1 MAKRAID
8 IVFSE
13 ETLANLQSFKSVEEL
28 NKTVYRYKKRILRMK
43 YRAKENA
50 IMILEYLKRH
60 SCKFTGVSWKGKRK
74 IAADLGMSDKTVTRI
89 CKWLEEN
96 GFIRQYEMK
105 RPSDMRQTA
114 NAIVIQPIEDAEIV
128 AQVSDKQP
136 VELSDQENRYSKTD
150 KQDRN
155 IYNKA
160 LHTTEKIVRYVAI
173 KVNEAQKR
181 SPYGITYLSA
191 YIDKTLNDLI
201 ERAKAKAKAAKAREQ
216 QQRKQADYKPVGLI
230 WYDFTKEPTSTS
242 ASQPASQRQPAFDA
256 DNMFAPLLHAVA
268 RIKGIEV

>member
-28 NKTVYRYKKRILRMK
+28 NKTVYRYKKRIQRSDYK
-43 YRAKENA
+43 GKKNA
-50 IMILEYLKRH
+50 LAILEYLKRH

-74 IAADLGMSDKTVTRI
+74 IAADLGISDKTVTRV
-89 CKWLEEN
+89 CQWLEAN

-114 NAIVIQPIEDAEIV
+114 NAIVIQPIEDVDVV

-136 VELSDQENRYSKTD
+136 AEVSDQENSYSKTD
-150 KQDRN
+150 KQDEN
-155 IYNKA
+155 IINKT
-160 LHTTEKIVRYVAI
+160 LHTAEKIVRYVAI

-191 YIDKTLNDLI
+191 YIDKTLNDLM
-201 ERAKAKAKAAKAREQ
+201 ERAKAKAKAAQVTQARRQPAE
-216 QQRKQADYKPVGLI
+216 ASDYKPIGLI

-242 ASQPASQRQPAFDA
+242 ASQPKQPTFDV
-256 DNMFAPLLHAVA
+256 DDMFAPLLQAVA
-268 RIKGIEV
+268 NIKGV

>member
-60 SCKFTGVSWKGKRK
+60 SCKFTGVSWKCKKK
-74 IAADLGMSDKTVTRI
+74 IAADLGLHVKTVTRV

-114 NAIVIQPIEDAEIV
+114 NAIVIQPIEDAEVV

-136 VELSDQENRYSKTD
+136 AEVSDQENSYSKTD
-150 KQDRN
+150 KQDGN

-181 SPYGITYLSA
+181 SPLGITYLSA
-191 YIDKTLNDLI
+191 YIDKALNDLMK
-201 ERAKAKAKAAKAREQ
+201 RAKAKAETAQAHRQPAEKAT
-216 QQRKQADYKPVGLI
+216 DYKPVGLI
-230 WYDFTKEPTSTS
+230 WYDFTKEPAS
-242 ASQPASQRQPAFDA
+242 ATASQRQLSFDS
-256 DNMFAPLLHAVA
+256 DDMFAPLLQAVA
-268 RIKGIEV
+268 SIKGV

>member
-28 NKTVYRYKKRILRMK
+28 NKTVYRYKKRIKRSDYK
-43 YRAKENA
+43 GKKNA
-50 IMILEYLKRH
+50 LAILEYLKRH
-60 SCKFTGVSWKGKRK
+60 SCKFFGVSWKCKKK
-74 IAADLGMSDKTVTRI
+74 IAADLGVHVKTVTRV
-89 CKWLEEN
+89 CQWLEKN

-114 NAIVIQPIEDAEIV
+114 NAIVIQPIEDAEVV

-136 VELSDQENRYSKTD
+136 VELSHQENRYSKTD
-150 KQDRN
+150 KQDGN

-181 SPYGITYLSA
+181 SPRGITYLSA
-191 YIDKTLNDLI
+191 YIDKTLNDLM
-201 ERAKAKAKAAKAREQ
+201 ERAKAKVKAAKAT
-216 QQRKQADYKPVGLI
+216 QALHQPADASDYKPIGLI
-230 WYDFTKEPTSTS
+230 WYDFTSDS
-242 ASQPASQRQPAFDA
+242 NASQPVSQRQPSFDS
-256 DNMFAPLLHAVA
+256 DDMFAPLLQAVA
-268 RIKGIEV
+268 SIKGV